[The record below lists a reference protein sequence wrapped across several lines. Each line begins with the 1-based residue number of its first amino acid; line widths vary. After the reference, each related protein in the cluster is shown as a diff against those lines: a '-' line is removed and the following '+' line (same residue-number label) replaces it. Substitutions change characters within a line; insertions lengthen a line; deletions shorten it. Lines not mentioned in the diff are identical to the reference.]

1 MPYFGELQ
9 TEFDR
14 LRLWLDLRHEQSSR
28 EAAAVR
34 REMLTNMKR
43 WRRRLARAKPGRD
56 SQRNEPDGLR
66 AIRALRPK
74 GPRRLELDLTP
85 ERLRDKILGAWLG
98 RAAGCILGCPVE
110 GHESAVMEAYAKRIG
125 QKWPLEDYWKTCSD
139 PDQPRYR
146 SRRRDYTKPHL
157 KRIESDDDLTYT
169 VLGLLILE
177 DYGPDFTTH
186 DVGRAWLKYLPMAC
200 TAEHVALENLRAGLK
215 PPRTA
220 IKDNPFNEWI
230 GADIRSDPW
239 GYAAPGLPELAA
251 EFAHRDARLSH
262 VKNGIYGEMFFSAM
276 IAAAFATDDLDEL
289 VRIGL
294 SEIPRQCRL
303 ARAVRLGVK
312 WIKADGDWRKTLARV
327 DKHFAGMHRV
337 HTINNAVL
345 TLAGLYYGAGDF
357 TRTIG
362 ITVSMGYDN
371 DCTGATA
378 GSICGA
384 ILGAKKLP
392 GKWTRPL
399 GDEVV
404 TYITGHERLRSSD
417 LADRFLKM
425 AMACRERSAR

>member
-1 MPYFGELQ
+1 MPYHP
-9 TEFDR
+9 EFEHAFND
-14 LRLWLDLRHEQSSR
+14 LRLWLDVRGEQGAA
-28 EAAAVR
+28 EADAVR
-34 REMLTNMKR
+34 REMADGFDR
-43 WRRRLARAKPGRD
+43 WRRRLQRARPGSD
-56 SQRNEPDGLR
+56 STDNEPDGLR
-66 AIRALRPK
+66 AIRALRPR
-74 GPRRLELDLTP
+74 GPRAMPLALTP
-85 ERLRDKILGAWLG
+85 EQLEDRLLGAWLG

-110 GHESAVMEAYAKRIG
+110 GNESSDMEAYARQIG
-125 QKWPLEDYWKTCSD
+125 QAWPLRDYWKTCTR
-139 PDQPRYR
+139 PGEPHYR
-146 SRRRDYTKPHL
+146 SRRRDYTQPHL

-177 DYGPDFTTH
+177 EHGPSFTGQ

-200 TAEHVALENLRAGLK
+200 TAEHVALEALRAGVK

-220 IKDNPFNEWI
+220 TRDNPYNEWI
-230 GADIRSDPW
+230 GAAIRADPW

-251 EFAHRDARLSH
+251 EWAHRDARVSH
-262 VKNGIYGEMFFSAM
+262 VKNGIYGEMFFAAM

-294 SEIPRQCRL
+294 SEIPKRCRL
-303 ARAVRLGVK
+303 ARAVRRGVK

-345 TLAGLYYGAGDF
+345 TLAGLYYGQGDF

-384 ILGAKKLP
+384 MLGARKLP
-392 GKWTRPL
+392 AKWTRPL
-399 GDEVV
+399 GDRVV
-404 TYITGHERLRSSD
+404 TYINGAERLRSGD
-417 LADRFLKM
+417 LARRFRRIAL
-425 AMACRERSAR
+425 ASRRRYA

>member
-1 MPYFGELQ
+1 MPYFPELQ
-9 TEFDR
+9 DEFDQV
-14 LRLWLDLRHEQSSR
+14 RLWLDVRHEQAGH
-28 EAAAVR
+28 EAATVR
-34 REMLTNMKR
+34 REMLTSLKR
-43 WRRRLARAKPGRD
+43 WRRQLERAEPGRE
-56 SQRNEPDGLR
+56 SQSNEPNGLR

-74 GPRRLELDLTP
+74 GPRKLEFDLT
-85 ERLRDKILGAWLG
+85 EAQLRDRLLGAWLG

-110 GHESAVMEAYAKRIG
+110 GHDSAVMEAYAGQIG
-125 QKWPLEDYWKTCSD
+125 QKWPLEDYWKTCSN

-146 SRRRDYTKPHL
+146 SRRRDYTRPHL

-177 DYGPDFTTH
+177 DYGLDFTMQ

-200 TAEHVALENLRAGLK
+200 TAEKVALENLRAGVN
-215 PPRTA
+215 PPATA
-220 IKDNPFNEWI
+220 IRNNPFNEWI

-239 GYAAPGLPELAA
+239 GYAAPGLPEQAA
-251 EFAHRDARLSH
+251 EFAHRDARVSH
-262 VKNGIYGEMFFSAM
+262 VKNGIYGEMFFAAM

-294 SEIPRQCRL
+294 SEIPKQCRL
-303 ARAVRLGVK
+303 AKAVKLGLR
-312 WIKADGDWRKTLARV
+312 WIKSDGDWRKTLARV
-327 DKHFAGMHRV
+327 DRHFAGMHRV
-337 HTINNAVL
+337 HTINNAIL

-357 TRTIG
+357 TKTIG

-384 ILGAKKLP
+384 MLGAKKLP
-392 GKWTRPL
+392 AKWTRPL

-404 TYITGHERLRSSD
+404 TYIKGAEHQRSSD
-417 LADRFLKM
+417 LANRFHKIAL
-425 AMACRERSAR
+425 ACRERSA